1 MPPVERGIFMNDIQ
15 EGVIETAPVEN
26 TEGAVQEVVAT
37 PQQSSVSSD
46 ALEVQQQTEA
56 HTEPK
61 QSEVQPQDRFEKAF
75 AARLRKEQEKLES
88 QYSPYKFV
96 LERAAAENEM
106 TVEEYVETLSKQYK
120 EKELEAIPNEI
131 REDVL
136 WAREQRKKQTE
147 EQTKQTETEKWNTE
161 VKSLLTTFPDIKSVN
176 DIPDEVLEWKAKDN
190 VPLEYAYAKYAL
202 GKERTK
208 IEQETLK
215 KLRETEAAAVPSMAS
230 SSADTKLKVSNLD
243 DAEFEKL
250 MDEVRQG
257 KRKSL

>member
-1 MPPVERGIFMNDIQ
+1 
-15 EGVIETAPVEN
+15 
-26 TEGAVQEVVAT
+26 
-37 PQQSSVSSD
+37 
-46 ALEVQQQTEA
+46 
-56 HTEPK
+56 
-61 QSEVQPQDRFEKAF
+61 
-75 AARLRKEQEKLES
+75 
-88 QYSPYKFV
+88 
-96 LERAAAENEM
+96 
-106 TVEEYVETLSKQYK
+106 
-120 EKELEAIPNEI
+120 
-131 REDVL
+131 
-136 WAREQRKKQTE
+136 
-147 EQTKQTETEKWNTE
+147 
-161 VKSLLTTFPDIKSVN
+161 LTTFPDIKSVN